1 MPDYSF
7 VSEYLFVRLSKC
19 GGQFQ
24 QTFGSIFVQCACP
37 VFDNIQEIRAYTE
50 YLLLSAV
57 YLLHIPEQN
66 SIIATNM
73 CKTLTDTVL

>member
-24 QTFGSIFVQCACP
+24 QNFGSIFVQCACP
-37 VFDNIQEIRAYTE
+37 VFDNIQ
-50 YLLLSAV
+50 
-57 YLLHIPEQN
+57 
-66 SIIATNM
+66 
-73 CKTLTDTVL
+73 K